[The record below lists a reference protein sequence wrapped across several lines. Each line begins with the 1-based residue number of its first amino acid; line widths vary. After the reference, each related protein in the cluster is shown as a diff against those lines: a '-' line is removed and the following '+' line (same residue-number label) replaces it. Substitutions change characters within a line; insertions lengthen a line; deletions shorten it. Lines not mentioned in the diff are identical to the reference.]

1 MARSVESLDDRID
14 SDEVQIHALILR
26 ILALRQPVADDLRL
40 LATALRLITDLERI
54 GDQAVNISRRAV
66 QDDGVA
72 KQLVDCELNSMA
84 NAARHMLHVAL
95 DAFVHWDDDGA
106 EPVLGCDDAVDRLC
120 ANIISAMTT
129 HMSQHSA
136 EVAAGLRVIR
146 VAKNIERIADHATNV
161 AEEVIFM
168 VRADDVR
175 HGQWQALGRT
185 RNP

>member
-1 MARSVESLDDRID
+1 MHFRG
-14 SDEVQIHALILR
+14 EVSCRYHHMGGKPRGLGHRFGVGRAATVNAI
-26 ILALRQPVADDLRL
+26 L
-40 LATALRLITDLERI
+40 LAHLR
-54 GDQAVNISRRAV
+54 
-66 QDDGVA
+66 
-72 KQLVDCELNSMA
+72 
-84 NAARHMLHVAL
+84 
-95 DAFVHWDDDGA
+95 
-106 EPVLGCDDAVDRLC
+106 PDRLC

-146 VAKNIERIADHATNV
+146 VAKNIERIADHATHV